1 MPKFIVQVMIREAYE
16 VEAGDARDAE
26 QKLRSNH
33 DEYRS
38 GISEMWPT
46 GRLRDTYKGYY
57 ADVKPDHILECY
69 QPIQFLGASHIQ
81 EEAIPTEDPEKVG
94 A

>member
-16 VEAGDARDAE
+16 VEAEDARDAE

-46 GRLRDTYKGYY
+46 GRLRDNYKGYY
-57 ADVKPDHILECY
+57 ADVKPPNTLGVY
-69 QPIQFLGASHIQ
+69 PIQFYGASFVQ